1 MRKRSFLAFGSV
13 MTVCPSPKAIGAGA
27 AFAVLII
34 GGMLI
39 IPPSGKAQDGNGC
52 SNATLKGDYLFT
64 VSGTTPTGPP
74 SAPVEQFV
82 GLALTHFDGGG
93 GLTQPF
99 GVSHGS
105 ISGDSDTATG
115 SGTYSLNADCSGTM
129 TLNLT
134 GKTPAVSI
142 QLWII
147 VLNRGKEI
155 HTVVRTPTPNGIP
168 FPAANLTSSHGTRV
182 SSSDQ

>member
-1 MRKRSFLAFGSV
+1 MMIVCVGMSIGS
-13 MTVCPSPKAIGAGA
+13 PRGQ
-27 AFAVLII
+27 
-34 GGMLI
+34 
-39 IPPSGKAQDGNGC
+39 AQDGKGC
-52 SNATLKGDYLFT
+52 SNATLKGDYAFT

-82 GLALTHFDGGG
+82 GLALTQFDGEG
-93 GLTQPF
+93 GLTQPV

-105 ISGDSDTATG
+105 ITGDSVNATG
-115 SGTYSLNADCSGTM
+115 SGTYSLSADCSGTM

-147 VLNRGKEI
+147 VVNRGQEI
-155 HTVVRTPTPNGIP
+155 HTVVRTPTPNATP
-168 FPAANLTSSHGTRV
+168 FPAANLTASHGTRI
-182 SSSDQ
+182 SSSGK

>member
-1 MRKRSFLAFGSV
+1 MREQFK
-13 MTVCPSPKAIGAGA
+13 TIGARA
-27 AFAVLII
+27 AFAALTIV
-34 GGMLI
+34 GMSI
-39 IPPSGKAQDGNGC
+39 DSSRVQAQDGKGC
-52 SNATLKGDYLFT
+52 SNATLQGDYLFT
-64 VSGTTPTGPP
+64 VAGTTPTGPP

-82 GLALTHFDGGG
+82 GLALTHFDGAG

-105 ISGDSDTATG
+105 ISGDSDNATG

-155 HTVVRTPTPNGIP
+155 HTVVRTPTPNGTP
-168 FPAANLTSSHGTRV
+168 FPAANLTTSHGTRI
-182 SSSDQ
+182 SSSGN